1 MSGHEDPPEGAPD
14 GVPAGGD
21 DENEYRSVVFDESFV
36 KAARIQEY
44 SARERLDDA
53 AHAVHVRHAMPRGLA
68 RQALAMFALIMVA
81 FGFAVYMGVR
91 HPYRSHTPAV
101 SEQIRVNLIPLVP
114 KGTVPAVSPSA
125 PFAGSIAERYGH
137 GITVPSD
144 AARRIGGYAQ
154 SEVQEA
160 LDTAK
165 EYLTVTSLDRDTVIS
180 GDLEPVRDLLSP
192 GQLNQF
198 DATLSQPSDDGSHAA
213 TGWLVRFDPSAGI
226 SLAGSDDNAIRVND
240 GKVRTAASGSELEI
254 GVDYTFFYALH
265 GEPDTG
271 VSLFTVRRELTFHV
285 DHTDL
290 RQHHIEVA
298 DADVQAGPLA
308 CTDTVGSY
316 FRPIL
321 AGGSGGPLDG
331 VDPYHPDH
339 PAGSVCSAMDDE
351 GGPAAATPSGRPATP
366 TGPPAARTTGP
377 TGNGSGTPAAQT
389 GLVTATGSAAGSGAG
404 GGHGTGKVT
413 GGGAVPPPVTAAS
426 AVSVARC
433 YAPSGAAPDGSVP
446 VSPLPPAPVNLSRS
460 LPPMSPAP
468 LPRSRIRPTSGSLL
482 CFARSE

>member
-1 MSGHEDPPEGAPD
+1 MSGHEDPPEGSPD

-21 DENEYRSVVFDESFV
+21 DESEYRPVVFDESFV

-53 AHAVHVRHAMPRGLA
+53 AHAVRIRHVMPHGLA

-91 HPYRSHTPAV
+91 HPYRGHTPAV

-114 KGTVPAVSPSA
+114 KGTVQAVSPSE
-125 PFAGSIAERYGH
+125 PFAGSRAEGYGH
-137 GITVPSD
+137 GIRVPTD

-165 EYLTVTSLDRDTVIS
+165 KYLTVTSLDRETVIS

-192 GQLNQF
+192 GQLDQF
-198 DATLSQPSDDGSHAA
+198 DATLTQPSDDGSHAA
-213 TGWLVRFDPSAGI
+213 TGWLVRFDPQI
-226 SLAGSDDNAIRVND
+226 SLAGSADNAIRVND
-240 GKVRTAASGSELEI
+240 GKVRTAAAGSELEI
-254 GVDYTFFYALH
+254 VTDYTFFYALR
-265 GEPDTG
+265 GESDTT
-271 VSLFTVRRELTFHV
+271 VSLFSVRRDLTFHV
-285 DHTDL
+285 NHTDV
-290 RQHHIEVA
+290 RQHHIELV

-321 AGGSGGPLDG
+321 AGGSGGRLDG
-331 VDPYHPDH
+331 VDPYRPDH
-339 PAGSVCSAMDDE
+339 PAGSVCSAMD
-351 GGPAAATPSGRPATP
+351 GSAAAPTGTATARTPTP
-366 TGPPAARTTGP
+366 TGSGDGA
-377 TGNGSGTPAAQT
+377 GSGPGSGSATATET
-389 GLVTATGSAAGSGAG
+389 GLVTATG
-404 GGHGTGKVT
+404 GTT
-413 GGGAVPPPVTAAS
+413 GGTTGGATGSAVVPPATVTTAS
-426 AVSVARC
+426 AVPVARC
-433 YAPSGAAPDGSVP
+433 YAPSGAAPDGSAP